1 MPNQLPPHPL
11 YPAEGPQSIRPD
23 ILAKGLMDSLLDG
36 KTFEIVIPD
45 MDGALYQ
52 MPPDT
57 LPAVTEIT
65 NDELTTG
72 VVNGSGVFDKLMTS
86 LVAHLQVEYKANRI
100 SGAEYTKAYSSI
112 VGTALGTAVQ
122 FLLGKDQAYW
132 QAVLAREQ
140 ARMAEINVITAR
152 VGLETA
158 KVNLSSIAY
167 QALTAEAGY
176 SLTKLK
182 LSTED
187 AQFNL
192 IRRNIDQL
200 TFNIDNML
208 PLQVDMLEEQVA
220 TQRAQTRDT
229 LLGGGVVTGFIGKQ
243 KALYDQQ
250 IASYQRDAEMK
261 ALKPFMDAWITMK
274 TVDEG
279 FPTPESFDIVPLNEL
294 LNDIKA
300 RNNIGS
306 FTPDA
311 PTPDVD
317 P

>member
-1 MPNQLPPHPL
+1 MPNLLPPDPL
-11 YPAEGPQSIRPD
+11 YPAAGPDTVRPD
-23 ILAKGLMDSLLDG
+23 ILAKGLYEALLEE
-36 KTFEIVIPD
+36 KSFAI
-45 MDGALYQ
+45 
-52 MPPDT
+52 T
-57 LPAVTEIT
+57 LPDLSGAEYQLQPSTLIAVNPIT
-65 NDELTTG
+65 NEELTKG
-72 VVNGSGVFDKLMTS
+72 VVNGDGVFDKLMTS

-100 SGAEYTKAYSSI
+100 SGAEYTKAYTSI

-122 FLLGKDQAYW
+122 FLLGRDQAYW
-132 QAVLAREQ
+132 AAILTREQ
-140 ARMAEINVITAR
+140 AKLAEVALVTGKVN
-152 VGLETA
+152 LEIA
-158 KVNLSSIAY
+158 KVNLAAMGY

-176 SLTKLK
+176 VLTKLK

-187 AQFNL
+187 AQFNVL
-192 IRRNIDQL
+192 RLQVEQL
-200 TFNIDNML
+200 NFNLSTIN
-208 PLQVDMLEEQVA
+208 PLQASMLDEQIEA
-220 TQRAQTRDT
+220 QHAQTHDILRA
-229 LLGGGVVTGFIGKQ
+229 GGAVGGFIGKQ
-243 KALYDQQ
+243 MALYDQQ
-250 IASYQRDAEMK
+250 ITSYQRDAEMK

-311 PTPDVD
+311 PTPDIV